1 MKTREFRQANPN
13 GLGNNRVM
21 DNKKPGVDE
30 NGLHKNAKWLGFLLS
45 NNLAGSKC
53 RGKKR
58 KEKKKNI
65 NKMTNI
71 APRACVTMLTRKS

>member
-1 MKTREFRQANPN
+1 MFSTIENTCEFRQANPN

-30 NGLHKNAKWLGFLLS
+30 TGLHKNAKWLGFLLS

-53 RGKKR
+53 RGKK
-58 KEKKKNI
+58 KKKKKRKI
-65 NKMTNI
+65 
-71 APRACVTMLTRKS
+71 LTK